1 MTTST
6 LAPSRLAATVR
17 ARLPGRINISLLLT
31 AAGLFTLFL
40 GLFAFVQY
48 GTNALVGTDGYYHVK
63 MGYLIRQHGL
73 KPNFPWLPM
82 TILNADA
89 FYNHH
94 LLYHVYLA
102 LFATVDPAVDGGLAL
117 TQAGKLASIIMPSL
131 AFLAIWWLLRG
142 QRVPWAAI
150 WALGL
155 FAVSEAFLY
164 RMSMPRAQS
173 ASLLVLAFG
182 LHWLLQG
189 RYRLLLPLGFAYV
202 WFYNAF
208 PLLLVLAAVYVIATL
223 VMERRLAWQALVYPA
238 VGIILGIVI
247 NPYFPENVA
256 FIVNHLLPKIGE
268 STIRVGNEWYP
279 YETWTLVVNSGF
291 ALAAFVL
298 GALALGWHEKRMER
312 ATLVVFALAA
322 VFGVMLFKSRR
333 FVEYF
338 PAFSLVFMALS
349 AAPLLHS
356 WRNKR
361 QQLKY
366 LLPLALLFLLAWPLK
381 TTLTQARDS
390 VAGSSPAGRY
400 ADATLWL
407 VDNAPAGATIFQ
419 TDWDDFTRLFFYNTG
434 ATYIVGLDPT
444 YMELYDA
451 DLYEEWVEITRGE
464 VENPSAIIRDRFGA
478 AYVFSDLNHGN
489 FIQKATEDPGLEEVY
504 RDDHAVIFAVAD

>member
-1 MTTST
+1 
-6 LAPSRLAATVR
+6 
-17 ARLPGRINISLLLT
+17 
-31 AAGLFTLFL
+31 
-40 GLFAFVQY
+40 
-48 GTNALVGTDGYYHVK
+48 
-63 MGYLIRQHGL
+63 
-73 KPNFPWLPM
+73 
-82 TILNADA
+82 
-89 FYNHH
+89 
-94 LLYHVYLA
+94 
-102 LFATVDPAVDGGLAL
+102 
-117 TQAGKLASIIMPSL
+117 
-131 AFLAIWWLLRG
+131 
-142 QRVPWAAI
+142 
-150 WALGL
+150 
-155 FAVSEAFLY
+155 
-164 RMSMPRAQS
+164 
-173 ASLLVLAFG
+173 LAFG